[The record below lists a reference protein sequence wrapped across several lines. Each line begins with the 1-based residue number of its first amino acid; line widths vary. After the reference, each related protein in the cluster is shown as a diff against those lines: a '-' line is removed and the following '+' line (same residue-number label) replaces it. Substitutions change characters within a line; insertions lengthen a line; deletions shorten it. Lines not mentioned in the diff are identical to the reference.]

1 MITPEQLAEQLTP
14 QPGTGQTYATQL
26 AISDAAMDLAET
38 ILNTTRRGPH
48 QDQALSHL
56 LAAAHAAYAG
66 VVPDAIPEPG
76 PAPYDV
82 PAHVDVDLDPALVL
96 DVGMWRLGLMRSG
109 AHPLTRLVGLVLSE
123 ACGASGRIPDAHQ
136 PTMRDLADRTG
147 LHLQQVHIHLQD
159 LTACGWITRHA
170 IREGYDA
177 PRFLFALR
185 LPTR

>member
-14 QPGTGQTYATQL
+14 PPGTGQTYATQL

-66 VVPDAIPEPG
+66 VIPDAVPEPG

-82 PAHVDVDLDPALVL
+82 PAHDDAGLDPALVL
-96 DVGMWRLGLMRSG
+96 DVGMWRRGLMHSG
-109 AHPLTRLVGLVLSE
+109 AHPHTRLVGLVLSE
-123 ACGASGRIPDAHQ
+123 ACGASGYIADAHQ

-147 LHLQQVHIHLQD
+147 LHLHHVHLHLQD
-159 LTACGWITRHA
+159 LTACGWITRHE
-170 IREGYDA
+170 IRHGFSGR
-177 PRFLFALR
+177 RFLFALR